1 MPAAAADSGRLL
13 KQLPERENP
22 IETEK
27 RGEESAAA
35 SDRRRWELEAEAAD
49 LKLRVDESLARERR
63 LVDRVLVSE
72 AALESMKRADREL
85 RGRLESYAAF
95 HRDLERSLVWRAI
108 QFVRRLAGRAW

>member
-1 MPAAAADSGRLL
+1 MFPR
-13 KQLPERENP
+13 QLPERENP
-22 IETEK
+22 IETKE
-27 RGEESAAA
+27 RGEDEGA